1 VGAKPRLFYGRRYIS
16 FEVRDDMDDD
26 SAEADFIDIP
36 TSKVAGGRFST
47 EGPAPGARVTLSLLE
62 FHFPDSLNVPG
73 DEDME
78 LTLELQD
85 PAAGDNL
92 MEWLQED
99 PDAERPP
106 RVGQTQR
113 GAETTPNGPD
123 GGQRTIYASMHPR
136 PRSSPAVGSVTA
148 AFSSKCPAWRR

>member
-1 VGAKPRLFYGRRYIS
+1 
-16 FEVRDDMDDD
+16 MDDD

-92 MEWLQED
+92 MEWFGRIPMLNA
-99 PDAERPP
+99 PPAWVRRSGGRRP
-106 RVGQTQR
+106 RRMGLME
-113 GAETTPNGPD
+113 A
-123 GGQRTIYASMHPR
+123 QRTISASMHPR